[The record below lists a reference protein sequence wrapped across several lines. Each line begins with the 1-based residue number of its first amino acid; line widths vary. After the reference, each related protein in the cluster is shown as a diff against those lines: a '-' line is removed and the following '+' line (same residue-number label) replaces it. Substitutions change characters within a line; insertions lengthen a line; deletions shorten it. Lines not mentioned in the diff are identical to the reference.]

1 VTVTAQRVAVLLVAL
16 LAALWLLVSYGN
28 SRTIRDVQIVA
39 AEPKPSDAELERALR
54 DLESGQTLDPSRGT
68 EALSY
73 EASLTIRLRRFP
85 DALKA
90 LEEIVKR
97 EPDTAEAWFLI
108 AQLSRQS
115 DPARAA
121 EAREQLRRLD
131 PRALRGQR

>member
-1 VTVTAQRVAVLLVAL
+1 MTVTAQRVAVLLVAV

-54 DLESGQTLDPSRGT
+54 ELESGQTLDPSRDT
-68 EALSY
+68 ETLSY
-73 EASLTIRLRRFP
+73 EASLNVRLRRFP

>member
-1 VTVTAQRVAVLLVAL
+1 MSVTAERVAVLLVAL
-16 LAALWLLVSYGN
+16 LAAAWLLVSYGN

-68 EALSY
+68 ETLSY
-73 EASLTIRLRRFP
+73 EASLNIRLRRLP

>member
-1 VTVTAQRVAVLLVAL
+1 MTVAAQRVAVVVVAL
-16 LAALWLLVSYGN
+16 AAAVWLLVSYGN
-28 SRTIRDVQIVA
+28 SRTVSDIMSVA
-39 AEPKPSDAELERALR
+39 GSRTATSADFESALHDARG
-54 DLESGQTLDPSRGT
+54 GQSLDPSRGT
-68 EALSY
+68 ELLSY
-73 EASLTIRLRRFP
+73 QAALEIRLRRFP

-90 LEEIVKR
+90 LEEVVKR

-121 EAREQLRRLD
+121 EAQAQLRRLD